1 MSPGNT
7 VIWMAHVFGYVHS
20 VLLAVGFSWDLLIWK
35 NHKIYSL
42 MIFIKIF
49 DVRV

>member
-20 VLLAVGFSWDLLIWK
+20 VLLAVGFSRDLLIWK

-42 MIFIKIF
+42 LIFIKIF

>member
-7 VIWMAHVFGYVHS
+7 VIWMAHVHS

-42 MIFIKIF
+42 MIFITFF